1 MDGQPLASALSAKTS
16 FSKILSSN
24 DVKGN
29 FLVLRSSIKAKDRR
43 ETRKLSFLLYRM
55 LYGPLSFVRAGYS
68 QLLMLLCMFI
78 FGTFVFSR
86 YEGLP
91 GLLALFASV
100 STVTT
105 IGLFTP
111 NNGNVFAMNRN
122 EVIMVIVLMI
132 VSVASGAS
140 LLQSTISVASSE
152 RGRAEAKKRLL
163 KRLKKHIIV
172 YGYNHMGKYVDEK
185 LDEIGFDY
193 VVISRDANVVQ
204 DLTNDNV
211 FAVLET
217 QTDPIKALKSAGID
231 KASKIIVADTNDSEN
246 IRFILTAR
254 KLRPDIK
261 IHTVVQD
268 PSLVE
273 TAKDAG
279 ADLII
284 PSSVAVGRLLAFSAG
299 AEDYAGMVFLK
310 RGGSRGLL
318 ISEFRINTSSPLIGK
333 RLQEV
338 AEHAKIVGV
347 ERGGTIVGKI
357 FDGSF
362 TLEENDTLLIL
373 DGPANLRKFEE
384 KES

>member
-1 MDGQPLASALSAKTS
+1 MG
-16 FSKILSSN
+16 
-24 DVKGN
+24 VGRN
-29 FLVLRSSIKAKDRR
+29 FLVQSSIKAKDKR
-43 ETRKLSFLLYRM
+43 ESRKLSFLLYRM

-78 FGTFVFSR
+78 FGTLVFSH

-111 NNGNVFAMNRN
+111 NGGNVFAMNRN

-132 VSVASGAS
+132 VSVGSGAS
-140 LLQSTISVASSE
+140 LLQSTISVATSE
-152 RGRAEAKKRLL
+152 HGKAEAKKRLV

-172 YGYNHMGKYVDEK
+172 YGYNHMGKYVDDK

-204 DLTNDNV
+204 DLTDNNV

-217 QTDPIKALKSAGID
+217 PTDPIKALKLAGID
-231 KASKIIVADTNDSEN
+231 RASKIIVTDTNDSEN

-310 RGGSRGLL
+310 GAGARGLP
-318 ISEFRINTSSPLIGK
+318 ISEFKINASSPLIGK
-333 RLQEV
+333 RLREV

-347 ERGGTIVGKI
+347 ERGGTIVGNI

-362 TLEENDTLLIL
+362 TLKESDALLVI
-373 DGPANLRKFEE
+373 DNPSNLRKFEE
-384 KES
+384 HR